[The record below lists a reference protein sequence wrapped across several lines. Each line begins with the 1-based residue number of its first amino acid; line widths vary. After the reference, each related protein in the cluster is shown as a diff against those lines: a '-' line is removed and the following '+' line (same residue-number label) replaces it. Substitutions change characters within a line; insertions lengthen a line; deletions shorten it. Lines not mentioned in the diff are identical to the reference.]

1 MAVDAQAPL
10 RARSAATHRCRNER
24 ETSEDEDMN
33 AMSEDM
39 NAKEAADSKN
49 VRETPTLWQGGKAQG
64 SAEGVHD
71 ACRRRE
77 ASVDDAF
84 RQREAQDS
92 VERVHHVVFGWRERV
107 EDASTQRECLQIDSQ
122 PLATAERNDYHTLA
136 LDVLPQ
142 SRQRDSQLHGS
153 AERNTQHTLA
163 LGVLPLS
170 HQALLPPSTPPP
182 SSLPSHLAL
191 ARTVGPSER
200 SGQKE
205 GVWEGARERGKE
217 GVWEGARERGK
228 EGVWE
233 GAREWGKERKS
244 LASAQ
249 AQSHKIRLQLLDAL
263 ASGQVATQQL
273 LDAL

>member
-24 ETSEDEDMN
+24 ET
-33 AMSEDM
+33 SEDM

-107 EDASTQRECLQIDSQ
+107 EDASTQRECLQTDSQ

-142 SRQRDSQLHGS
+142 SRQRDSQVHGS

-170 HQALLPPSTPPP
+170 RQALWPPSTPPP
-182 SSLPSHLAL
+182 TALPAHLAL
-191 ARTVGPSER
+191 PRTVGPLER

-205 GVWEGARERGKE
+205 GVWEGARER
-217 GVWEGARERGK
+217 
-228 EGVWE
+228 
-233 GAREWGKERKS
+233 GKERKS

>member
-1 MAVDAQAPL
+1 MAVDVQAPL

-24 ETSEDEDMN
+24 ETSED
-33 AMSEDM
+33 EDM

-77 ASVDDAF
+77 ASVDDAS

-107 EDASTQRECLQIDSQ
+107 EDASTQRECLQVDSQ
-122 PLATAERNDYHTLA
+122 PLATAERNHYHTLA

-153 AERNTQHTLA
+153 GERNTQHTLA

-170 HQALLPPSTPPP
+170 HQALMPPSTPPP
-182 SSLPSHLAL
+182 SSLPAHLAL

-200 SGQKE
+200 SGQKK
-205 GVWEGARERGKE
+205 GVWEGAGERGKE
-217 GVWEGARERGK
+217 GVWEGARER
-228 EGVWE
+228 
-233 GAREWGKERKS
+233 GKERKS